1 MGSIPP
7 FSSEIPKPVGSTEKL
22 ANDINRSFA
31 MPVPAFGDL
40 GKAANDLINKDF
52 YHTAQGTLDV
62 KLKAPNGTNV
72 AVKGK
77 QGFDGVTSG
86 SIEGKHTLKP
96 QGAQYQSPSDFSTP
110 APSSSSQPP
119 PLAPTPSTTQR
130 GRNGFIKSIS
140 FITALPSPLRTH
152 LYLSAIGVPNGF
164 GTQEKLALTLRLP
177 ATGVTITQAWT
188 TASLLDTKV
197 ELSDVVAPGAK
208 VDLQNL
214 WNPSKPNSAAQKLN
228 LAWKN
233 PNVHTRAFI
242 NYGTASGNVDATVD
256 A

>member
-1 MGSIPP
+1 MGISLRTSPHYFPSSQIPYSQAKMGSIPP

-96 QGAQYQSPSDFSTP
+96 QG
-110 APSSSSQPP
+110 
-119 PLAPTPSTTQR
+119 
-130 GRNGFIKSIS
+130 
-140 FITALPSPLRTH
+140 
-152 LYLSAIGVPNGF
+152 
-164 GTQEKLALTLRLP
+164 
-177 ATGVTITQAWT
+177 VTITQAWT

-256 A
+256 AVAGHEGFLVGGEAAYDVGKGAVTRYRQRCAEPERHHGLLLPEGQQLRRGRCQGWL

>member
-96 QGAQYQSPSDFSTP
+96 Q
-110 APSSSSQPP
+110 
-119 PLAPTPSTTQR
+119 
-130 GRNGFIKSIS
+130 
-140 FITALPSPLRTH
+140 
-152 LYLSAIGVPNGF
+152 
-164 GTQEKLALTLRLP
+164 
-177 ATGVTITQAWT
+177 
-188 TASLLDTKV
+188 
-197 ELSDVVAPGAK
+197 
-208 VDLQNL
+208 
-214 WNPSKPNSAAQKLN
+214 
-228 LAWKN
+228 
-233 PNVHTRAFI
+233 
-242 NYGTASGNVDATVD
+242 
-256 A
+256 

>member
-62 KLKAPNGTNV
+62 KLKAPNGMNV

-96 QGAQYQSPSDFSTP
+96 QGAQYQSPSDFSTQ
-110 APSSSSQPP
+110 APSSSSPSS
-119 PLAPTPSTTQR
+119 LAPTSSTTPR

-140 FITALPSPLRTH
+140 FMTALPSPLRTY

-188 TASLLDTKV
+188 TASLLDT
-197 ELSDVVAPGAK
+197 
-208 VDLQNL
+208 
-214 WNPSKPNSAAQKLN
+214 
-228 LAWKN
+228 
-233 PNVHTRAFI
+233 
-242 NYGTASGNVDATVD
+242 
-256 A
+256 

>member
-1 MGSIPP
+1 MGSPHYFPSSQIPLPQAKMGSIPP

-77 QGFDGVTSG
+77 
-86 SIEGKHTLKP
+86 HTLKP
-96 QGAQYQSPSDFSTP
+96 Q
-110 APSSSSQPP
+110 
-119 PLAPTPSTTQR
+119 
-130 GRNGFIKSIS
+130 
-140 FITALPSPLRTH
+140 
-152 LYLSAIGVPNGF
+152 
-164 GTQEKLALTLRLP
+164 
-177 ATGVTITQAWT
+177 GVTITQAWT

-256 A
+256 AVAGHEGFLVGGEAAYDVGKGAVTRYGLGLAYQTPAYNATVNAVQNLNVIMASYYQKVNSSVE